1 MNTARVVTYPATARE
16 FSAAS
21 KTVALAT
28 VTLVVGL
35 LAVTFPLTRAGAAT
49 PASRVSFGV
58 EPASASG
65 PDGRANFSFGVTPGA
80 YLTDHVVVVSYS
92 SRPVTLQL
100 YPADAVETPS
110 GGFGLLLQSQKSTG
124 VGAWITLAPGDA
136 TVTVPAQTAS
146 APGEVV
152 VPFSVRVPDA
162 ATPGDHVGGIVASLR
177 TVGTNTSGQRVI
189 LNQRVGSRVFILVS
203 GALVP
208 GLRVSHLTESYDGT
222 INPFGRGALRLRYDL
237 TNVGNVDLAVDQ
249 SVSVAGLVADS
260 RHVALPTDPLVLA
273 GSSIRESVIVPGVWP
288 QFIATAKVSARGT
301 MTPNS
306 TVSVSTSA
314 STWTWAVPWPL
325 IVLIIV
331 VLAAWYFGRRVRQ
344 HRSATPAAE
353 LAA

>member
-1 MNTARVVTYPATARE
+1 
-16 FSAAS
+16 
-21 KTVALAT
+21 
-28 VTLVVGL
+28 
-35 LAVTFPLTRAGAAT
+35 
-49 PASRVSFGV
+49 
-58 EPASASG
+58 
-65 PDGRANFSFGVTPGA
+65 
-80 YLTDHVVVVSYS
+80 
-92 SRPVTLQL
+92 
-100 YPADAVETPS
+100 
-110 GGFGLLLQSQKSTG
+110 
-124 VGAWITLAPGDA
+124 
-136 TVTVPAQTAS
+136 
-146 APGEVV
+146 
-152 VPFSVRVPDA
+152 
-162 ATPGDHVGGIVASLR
+162 
-177 TVGTNTSGQRVI
+177 
-189 LNQRVGSRVFILVS
+189 VGSRVFILVS

-222 INPFGRGALRLRYDL
+222 INPFGRGALRVRYDL